1 MTPLSAQSIRD
12 RLLER
17 ARERGDDF
25 GLVLTQYGIERILY
39 RLSISPYAEQFVL
52 KGAQLLRAKTEEIYR
67 PTRDVDLLGFGENS
81 PEALWTV
88 FTSLVELDVQD
99 GLVFDLARMTTEV
112 ITEAA
117 EYQGIRV
124 SLQATL
130 ARARLHI
137 QIDVGF
143 GDQLTPAP
151 SPIEF
156 PTLLEMPAPALRG
169 YALETVVAEK
179 LQAITSLGLLNTRL
193 KDYYDLWRISATLPV
208 RYNELVGA
216 LVATFTARHTAIDTE
231 PVGLSGTYG
240 EQRERQQQWT
250 NFLKRNMLTSADLN
264 SVCSTILDCYRKALV
279 QAASEQDHQ

>member
-25 GLVLTQYGIERILY
+25 GHVLTQYGIERILY

-81 PEALWTV
+81 PEALWAV

-193 KDYYDLWRISATLPV
+193 KDYYDLWRIGATLPV
-208 RYNELVGA
+208 RHDELVGA

-231 PVGLSGTYG
+231 PVGLSSTYG

-264 SVCSTILDCYRKALV
+264 SVCSTILDRYRKALV